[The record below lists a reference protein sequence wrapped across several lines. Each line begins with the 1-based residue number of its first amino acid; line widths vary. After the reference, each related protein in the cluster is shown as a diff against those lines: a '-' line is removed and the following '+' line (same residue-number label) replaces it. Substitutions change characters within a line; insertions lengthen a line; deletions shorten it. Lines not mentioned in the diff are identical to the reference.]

1 VNGSDELDRLE
12 PKKSEYEY
20 ELEEEYDFRTTS
32 EITRAPPN
40 AERPTPNV
48 ERFLFD
54 SCRTL
59 SYIQ

>member
-40 AERPTPNV
+40 AERPTPNAQRRTPNA
-48 ERFLFD
+48 ER
-54 SCRTL
+54 
-59 SYIQ
+59 